1 MGETDGKS
9 YEHLIQQALP
19 ALQSKKSELISLGYE
34 DVTIQLLIDC
44 LTAHVWKKKRPNKIH
59 KMVQDILNLKPSV
72 YMTFMTTTTYTLDDD
87 LMSSITA
94 VTGKNED
101 KT

>member
-1 MGETDGKS
+1 MGQEDGND
-9 YEHLIQQALP
+9 YEQLIRQALP

-34 DVTIQLLIDC
+34 EVTVKLIIDC
-44 LTAHVWKKKRPNKIH
+44 LLKNSWKEERPNKIY
-59 KMVQDILNLKPSV
+59 KIVQDILNLKPSA
-72 YMTFMTTTTYTLDDD
+72 YMSFMTTKAYSLDDD

-94 VTGKNED
+94 ITGQNED